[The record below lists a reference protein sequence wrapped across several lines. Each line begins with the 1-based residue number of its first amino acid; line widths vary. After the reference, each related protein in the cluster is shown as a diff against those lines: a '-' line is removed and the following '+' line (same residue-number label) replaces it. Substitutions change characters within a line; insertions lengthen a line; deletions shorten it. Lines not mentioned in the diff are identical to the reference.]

1 MNQTGIA
8 VYLPESV
15 QQEIYEELLKLTLQ
29 AVEKAKKE
37 MQANTNT
44 RYLNKKG
51 LCEYFAC
58 APRVIEQWQ
67 KEGLKSF
74 LKGKEIMFDLKD
86 VHEFLEKKKF

>member
-1 MNQTGIA
+1 MNQTGIP

-15 QQEIYEELLKLTLQ
+15 QKEIYEELLKLTLQ

-37 MQANTNT
+37 VKAPTNT

-51 LCEYFAC
+51 LCEYFTC

>member
-1 MNQTGIA
+1 M
-8 VYLPESV
+8 
-15 QQEIYEELLKLTLQ
+15 IYFFSKKKGKVIFEELLKLTLQ

-37 MQANTNT
+37 VKATTNT

-51 LCEYFAC
+51 LCEYFTC

>member
-1 MNQTGIA
+1 MNQTGIP

-37 MQANTNT
+37 MKATTNT

>member
-1 MNQTGIA
+1 MNRTGIP

-15 QQEIYEELLKLTLQ
+15 QQEIFEELLKLTSQ

-37 MQANTNT
+37 VKATTNT

-51 LCEYFAC
+51 LCEYFTC

-67 KEGLKSF
+67 REGLKSF
-74 LKGKEIMFDLKD
+74 LKGKEIMFDMQD

>member
-1 MNQTGIA
+1 MNQTGIP

-37 MQANTNT
+37 MKATANT

-51 LCEYFAC
+51 LCEYFTC

-67 KEGLKSF
+67 KEGLRSF

>member
-1 MNQTGIA
+1 MNQTGIP

-15 QQEIYEELLKLTLQ
+15 QKEIYEELLKLTLQ

-37 MQANTNT
+37 VKVTTNT

-67 KEGLKSF
+67 REGLKSF
-74 LKGKEIMFDLKD
+74 LKGKEIMFDIND

>member
-1 MNQTGIA
+1 MNQTGIP

-15 QQEIYEELLKLTLQ
+15 QKEIYEELLKLTLQ

-37 MQANTNT
+37 MKATTNT

-67 KEGLKSF
+67 REGLKSF
-74 LKGKEIMFDLKD
+74 LKGKEIMFDMQD
-86 VHEFLEKKKF
+86 VHDFLEKKKF

>member
-1 MNQTGIA
+1 MNQTGMP

-15 QQEIYEELLKLTLQ
+15 QQEIFEELLKLTLQ

-37 MQANTNT
+37 VKATTNT

-51 LCEYFAC
+51 LCEYFTC

-74 LKGKEIMFDLKD
+74 LKGKEIMFDIND
-86 VHEFLEKKKF
+86 VHEFLENKKF

>member
-1 MNQTGIA
+1 MNQTGIP

-37 MQANTNT
+37 MKATTNT

-58 APRVIEQWQ
+58 APRVIGQWQ
-67 KEGLKSF
+67 REGLKSF
-74 LKGKEIMFDLKD
+74 LKGKEIMFDMQD
-86 VHEFLEKKKF
+86 VHDFLEKKKF

>member
-1 MNQTGIA
+1 MNQTGIP

>member
-1 MNQTGIA
+1 MTVQGIP

-15 QQEIYEELLKLTLQ
+15 QKEIFEELLKLTLQ

-37 MQANTNT
+37 MKDSTNT

-67 KEGLKSF
+67 KEGLRSF
-74 LKGKEIMFDLKD
+74 YKGKQIMFDIND

>member
-1 MNQTGIA
+1 MNQTGIP

-15 QQEIYEELLKLTLQ
+15 QQEIFEELLKLTLQ

-37 MQANTNT
+37 VKATTNT

-51 LCEYFAC
+51 LCEYFTC

-74 LKGKEIMFDLKD
+74 LKGKEIMFDMQD
-86 VHEFLEKKKF
+86 VHDFLEKKKF

>member
-1 MNQTGIA
+1 MNQTGIP

-67 KEGLKSF
+67 KEGLRSF

>member
-1 MNQTGIA
+1 MNQTGIP

-37 MQANTNT
+37 MRATTNT

-67 KEGLKSF
+67 REGLRSF
-74 LKGKEIMFDLKD
+74 LKGKEIMFDMQD

>member
-1 MNQTGIA
+1 MNQTGIP

-51 LCEYFAC
+51 LCEYCAC
-58 APRVIEQWQ
+58 APRVSEQWQ
-67 KEGLKSF
+67 REGLKSF
-74 LKGKEIMFDLKD
+74 LKGNQIMFDLKD

>member
-1 MNQTGIA
+1 MNQTGIP

-37 MQANTNT
+37 MNATTNT

-67 KEGLKSF
+67 REGLKSF
-74 LKGKEIMFDLKD
+74 LKGKEIMFDMQD
-86 VHEFLEKKKF
+86 VHDFLEKKKF

>member
-1 MNQTGIA
+1 MNQKGIP

>member
-1 MNQTGIA
+1 MNQTGIP

-37 MQANTNT
+37 MKVTTNT

-67 KEGLKSF
+67 REGLKSF
-74 LKGKEIMFDLKD
+74 LKGKEIMFDMQD

>member
-1 MNQTGIA
+1 MNQTGIP

-86 VHEFLEKKKF
+86 VHECLEKKKF

>member
-1 MNQTGIA
+1 MNQTGIP

-74 LKGKEIMFDLKD
+74 LKGNQIMFDLKD

>member
-1 MNQTGIA
+1 MNQTGIP

-15 QQEIYEELLKLTLQ
+15 QQEIFEELLKLTLQ

-37 MQANTNT
+37 VKATTNT

-51 LCEYFAC
+51 LCEYFTC

-67 KEGLKSF
+67 REGLKSF
-74 LKGKEIMFDLKD
+74 LKGKEIMFDMQD
-86 VHEFLEKKKF
+86 VHDFLEKKKF